1 MITYDLLPPKK
12 PMLIKIMSAVK
23 GIAYLHLNRYNI
35 IHNLVESDG
44 KENTYSAIDKSQE

>member
-12 PMLIKIMSAVK
+12 SMLIKIMSAVK

-35 IHNLVESDG
+35 IHNLVENDG
-44 KENTYSAIDKSQE
+44 KENTYPAIDKSQE